1 MLKRIPLEKITRN
14 PDQPRQTFE
23 PRALADLAASIKE
36 NGLKQPITVRP
47 TGGQPEYQIVM
58 GERRYRAH
66 CLLAEAGEAVD
77 ILCHVRKMDDR
88 EMHIDA
94 ILENLQRAEVSPLE
108 EAAAYQRAI
117 DDLGFTVPELAKKLG
132 ISQEWRITYRIKLL
146 GLTSDNQDLVK
157 KGVVSMTQAYHM
169 AGLSVNGQQSFLKLC
184 MAGLASSD
192 KSAADAAAAIEAK
205 ENQIDMP
212 MVIDMPKRASI
223 KSTETRIDAL
233 GAALQPLFKDG
244 AFKVDGNID
253 TAEAQR
259 CIQKLKLLAKNI
271 GQVEREILRAASVSA
286 AA

>member
-1 MLKRIPLEKITRN
+1 MLKRIPLDQITRN

-47 TGGQPEYQIVM
+47 VDGDHPFMIVM

-66 CLLAEAGEAVD
+66 CLLAEAGDVTD

-117 DDLGFTVPELAKKLG
+117 DDLGFTVPDLAKKLG

-146 GLTSDNQDLVK
+146 GLTDDNQELVK

-169 AGLSVNGQQSFLKLC
+169 AGLSPNGQQAFLKLC
-184 MAGLASSD
+184 MAGLASTD
-192 KSAADAAAAIEAK
+192 KSAAEAAAAIEAK

-212 MVIDMPKRASI
+212 MVIDMPKRVSI
-223 KSTETRIDAL
+223 KSTEARIDAL
-233 GAALQPLFKDG
+233 GTAMQPLFKDG
-244 AFKVDGNID
+244 VFKIEGNID
-253 TAEAQR
+253 PAEAQR
-259 CIQKLKLLAKNI
+259 CVEKIKLLRQHI
-271 GQVEREILRAASVSA
+271 GQVERELLRAASVSA